1 MAQNEGLKNLLTQKD
16 LIICEIEKDKNFMEI
31 QMDEYETQID
41 TLATKY
47 ENACQDKDEKF
58 QETKLLLK
66 RIKDVENMLS

>member
-1 MAQNEGLKNLLTQKD
+1 MAQNEGLKDLLTQKD

-47 ENACQDKDEKF
+47 DKKEHD
-58 QETKLLLK
+58 
-66 RIKDVENMLS
+66 